1 IAQQSNKYDDVYI
14 DNANYSISNEL
25 DTGFDSQGIDCENYA
40 VNDKNPFKTNSV
52 HPDSEFINDLN
63 HENKEQL
70 NNAEERLRL
79 NILRL
84 IINLKSNNATETCID
99 ICSKDLLDVL
109 SEYKEVNTEVYF
121 NNIRKT
127 TATNAGRQKFISDHI
142 NVIQP
147 KSIIL
152 GYSTIEQLE
161 TDGLSIIIDQKA
173 YVFQGS
179 LFLVCGD
186 LLGLAQIHG
195 FKCAFRQGW
204 KPLFYCDVNRDGL
217 RRINKGSDCQLRTLD
232 KYEKNYMAIEFATG
246 LEKTK
251 LQKKFGI
258 ISYSP
263 LRKIRNFDIFQQTAI
278 DIMHVLLE
286 GICQR
291 ELKLLF
297 KQIHH
302 EKFATLVSL
311 STMIRSFQYGSSESS
326 PSNKFN
332 LLSEENEVKFRLSA
346 SEMFTLIKYIPLVF
360 YQARLLQS
368 ICTSSYWLS
377 FLQLREIVSISFAS
391 EIDTTT
397 IKQLEKLVTRY
408 LITFDN
414 AYGYVQRLP
423 KHHLLVHLGDQMD
436 RFGPLR
442 FTSCMIFEKKHSFF
456 KKMKYRNFRNIAV
469 TLARRRQHYI
479 AAQMYTSN
487 NTSTS
492 SFLYSGH
499 KIQKVKEL
507 HSSAATQHHLLDS
520 KRTLYET
527 RQVTLF
533 GITYAVGD
541 VVLINDYIFPIDRV
555 FGKILIVI
563 VQDKIMSFSLT
574 ALVQYGE
581 ETEIVDIY
589 VGLDLPDVHAQ
600 LVAPFHLDSS
610 QCIIQVFESKIFNE
624 YVNLSKLSLLN
635 NMNSGRFRILPKKVD
650 TMSSQSTTPTSIRL
664 VPISSLQ
671 SVSPQCLNQTITSSS
686 SSLSSPQDSL
696 SISYKDPLDEM
707 SFNDDNDQSELESF
721 DFVEQSTSCQ
731 RDSKCKRALDKL
743 RELPPLPSPLI
754 LP

>member
-1 IAQQSNKYDDVYI
+1 MSTSSNRKNTTHDLKELQHQVFICPISQQSNKYDDVYI

-40 VNDKNPFKTNSV
+40 VNDKNPFKTNSI

-563 VQDKIMSFSLT
+563 VQDKVIL
-574 ALVQYGE
+574 LR
-581 ETEIVDIY
+581 
-589 VGLDLPDVHAQ
+589 LQ
-600 LVAPFHLDSS
+600 LL
-610 QCIIQVFESKIFNE
+610 QVI
-624 YVNLSKLSLLN
+624 
-635 NMNSGRFRILPKKVD
+635 
-650 TMSSQSTTPTSIRL
+650 
-664 VPISSLQ
+664 
-671 SVSPQCLNQTITSSS
+671 
-686 SSLSSPQDSL
+686 
-696 SISYKDPLDEM
+696 
-707 SFNDDNDQSELESF
+707 SFNQQLCIYELCLLDCSVTKNIYDLKHIWPMRVLKISESL
-721 DFVEQSTSCQ
+721 FVSLFPYGRTN
-731 RDSKCKRALDKL
+731 
-743 RELPPLPSPLI
+743 LI
-754 LP
+754 SIE

>member
-1 IAQQSNKYDDVYI
+1 MQSYHSSTHRVVIPCPYCPEALSQVRNWKRHILKIHSNRIAQQSNKYDDVYI

-70 NNAEERLRL
+70 NNVEERLRL

-563 VQDKIMSFSLT
+563 VQDKVIL
-574 ALVQYGE
+574 LR
-581 ETEIVDIY
+581 
-589 VGLDLPDVHAQ
+589 LQ
-600 LVAPFHLDSS
+600 LL
-610 QCIIQVFESKIFNE
+610 QVI
-624 YVNLSKLSLLN
+624 
-635 NMNSGRFRILPKKVD
+635 
-650 TMSSQSTTPTSIRL
+650 
-664 VPISSLQ
+664 
-671 SVSPQCLNQTITSSS
+671 
-686 SSLSSPQDSL
+686 
-696 SISYKDPLDEM
+696 
-707 SFNDDNDQSELESF
+707 SFNQQLCIYELCLLDCSVTKNIYDLKHIWPMRVLKISESL
-721 DFVEQSTSCQ
+721 FVSLFPYGRTN
-731 RDSKCKRALDKL
+731 
-743 RELPPLPSPLI
+743 LI
-754 LP
+754 SIE

>member
-1 IAQQSNKYDDVYI
+1 MLVYSRTNLFFDLHFQVQYIFNKTKQRQLRYVHKAQYIPLKESLIELLKKPEVFETLNCRTRSNVMTDLSTGSFCEQHSLFRVPNSLKIILFYDDLTINNPLGSRSTSVGMFYWTLANLPRI
-14 DNANYSISNEL
+14 DVCFCWLVVKKKYL
-25 DTGFDSQGIDCENYA
+25 KQYGF
-40 VNDKNPFKTNSV
+40 VP
-52 HPDSEFINDLN
+52 
-63 HENKEQL
+63 
-70 NNAEERLRL
+70 
-79 NILRL
+79 
-84 IINLKSNNATETCID
+84 
-99 ICSKDLLDVL
+99 VL
-109 SEYKEVNTEVYF
+109 EDF
-121 NNIRKT
+121 F
-127 TATNAGRQKFISDHI
+127 Q
-142 NVIQP
+142 
-147 KSIIL
+147 
-152 GYSTIEQLE
+152 TIEQLE

-731 RDSKCKRALDKL
+731 RDSKCKRALFL
-743 RELPPLPSPLI
+743 
-754 LP
+754 

>member
-563 VQDKIMSFSLT
+563 VQDKVIL
-574 ALVQYGE
+574 LR
-581 ETEIVDIY
+581 
-589 VGLDLPDVHAQ
+589 LQ
-600 LVAPFHLDSS
+600 LL
-610 QCIIQVFESKIFNE
+610 QVI
-624 YVNLSKLSLLN
+624 
-635 NMNSGRFRILPKKVD
+635 
-650 TMSSQSTTPTSIRL
+650 
-664 VPISSLQ
+664 
-671 SVSPQCLNQTITSSS
+671 
-686 SSLSSPQDSL
+686 
-696 SISYKDPLDEM
+696 
-707 SFNDDNDQSELESF
+707 SFNQQLCIYELCLLDCSVTKNIYDLKHIWPMRVLKISESL
-721 DFVEQSTSCQ
+721 FVSLFPYGRTN
-731 RDSKCKRALDKL
+731 
-743 RELPPLPSPLI
+743 LI
-754 LP
+754 SIE